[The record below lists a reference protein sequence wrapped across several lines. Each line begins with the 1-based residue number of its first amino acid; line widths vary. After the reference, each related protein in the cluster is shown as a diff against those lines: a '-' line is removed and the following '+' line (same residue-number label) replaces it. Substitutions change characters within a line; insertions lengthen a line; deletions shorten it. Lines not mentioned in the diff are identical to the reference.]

1 MNRYRTLTTDDP
13 AIAILDT
20 IIRFPVESEDAMTP
34 EAKAIRQK
42 LPALIKITKLKKTKA
57 KFIEVTT
64 GLGWQPWPDMGIDRE
79 TYTRAYKEALNT
91 LGAYLEQTGELY
103 EGLVVA

>member
-13 AIAILDT
+13 AIAVLDT
-20 IIRFPVESEDAMTP
+20 IIRFPVELEDAMTP

-42 LPALIKITKLKKTKA
+42 LPALIKITRMRKTKA

-64 GLGWQPWPDMGIDRE
+64 GLGM
-79 TYTRAYKEALNT
+79 AA
-91 LGAYLEQTGELY
+91 
-103 EGLVVA
+103 VARHGHRQRDLHESL